1 MNTFKVN
8 SKDTRTTPSIN
19 FEHISHLVLLFL
31 LLTWAGKSRLGNWQG
46 HDPSVHLKSCQI
58 FIREI
63 FCKNSKRLS
72 AANPLNANPTKWSN
86 TLKQFVG
93 NLPTNCLSVLD
104 HFVGLALRRLSI
116 PAKTIYSKFV
126 TGFQTLRAHVQR
138 TKSVD
143 N

>member
-1 MNTFKVN
+1 MWIRLKLTAKTPERRQVLTLNIFHILFYCFCCWLELVN
-8 SKDTRTTPSIN
+8 PGWETDRGMT
-19 FEHISHLVLLFL
+19 
-31 LLTWAGKSRLGNWQG
+31 Q
-46 HDPSVHLKSCQI
+46 VHLKSCQI

-104 HFVGLALRRLSI
+104 HFVGLALKRLSI

>member
-19 FEHISHLVLLFL
+19 FEHISHLLLFL

-63 FCKNSKRLS
+63 FCKNSERLS

-104 HFVGLALRRLSI
+104 HFVGLALKRLSI